1 MEISLSEITNED
13 FPVIKEIYDHY
24 ILNTFCT
31 YHINEI
37 SIKDLKENIL
47 VGHSKYKSF
56 LIKSEN
62 VICGYCYL
70 SQYKK
75 RQAYDRTA
83 ELTIY
88 LKNEFTG
95 RGIGKFVLK
104 KMDAIA
110 SNAGIKVLIGIIS
123 GENLVSQNL
132 FEKCGYSKNG
142 HLKEV
147 GEKFGKIIDIL
158 FYQKILDK

>member
-24 ILNTFCT
+24 ILNTFYT
-31 YHINEI
+31 FHINEI
-37 SIKDLKENIL
+37 SIEDLKENIL

-62 VICGYCYL
+62 SICGYCYL

-88 LKNEFTG
+88 LKNEYTG
-95 RGIGKFVLK
+95 KGIGKCVLD
-104 KMDAIA
+104 KMDDIA
-110 SNAGIKVLIGIIS
+110 FKAGIKVLVGIIS
-123 GENLVSQNL
+123 GENIVSQNL
-132 FEKCGYSKNG
+132 FEKCGYSRNG

-147 GEKFGKIIDIL
+147 GEKYGKIMDIL
-158 FYQKILDK
+158 FYQKMLDK